1 MVIASEPRELRPI
14 ALIHRD
20 RPLAMYDGNI
30 ESRLGGSGRIFA
42 DLAPT
47 TCRFCVNA
55 ELKGGS
61 EIGLRSAQSAIQML
75 QRCRE

>member
-1 MVIASEPRELRPI
+1 MVIASEPRERRPI

-20 RPLAMYDGNI
+20 RPLGMYDGNI

-47 TCRFCVNA
+47 TCRFA
-55 ELKGGS
+55 LM
-61 EIGLRSAQSAIQML
+61 QS
-75 QRCRE
+75 